1 MGSFLEMKPVP
12 MTKSPPTDDDPL
24 SYPVLPIWKF
34 CFGVWLIG
42 ETYQGYMF
50 GPLIFLHVNR
60 LNSESCLLVHRFDAR
75 LGLLISRGF
84 AIIARYSYW
93 LQISRDGTGFYIYD
107 RRRGYHWP
115 GW

>member
-1 MGSFLEMKPVP
+1 
-12 MTKSPPTDDDPL
+12 MTKSLPTDDDPL

-42 ETYQGYMF
+42 ETYRGYMF
-50 GPLIFLHVNR
+50 GPLIFLNVNR
-60 LNSESCLLVHRFDAR
+60 LHSESCLLVHRFDAR